1 MKYQPPQIV
10 DLGPIAGHTYS
21 VPPGCTDNC
30 VSHKGFTNP
39 NTPDNSTDQE
49 LSSSDGGP
57 G

>member
-1 MKYQPPQIV
+1 MKYEPPTIV
-10 DLGPIAGHTYS
+10 DLGPIAAHTFS